1 MEEQSSWVLVT
12 GGLGY
17 IGSHVCVELC
27 LQGYNVIIVDLMGK
41 HSHNVFDNMKKI
53 VDGTAAAGQL
63 KLKYCDLAKEELH
76 IPQRCDVIIHLA
88 ALKSVP
94 ESVEQPLLYY
104 EQNLRCLFTVMNCA
118 KLWGNNP
125 AFVFSSSATV
135 YGYPV
140 KLPVTEKHPIKPTNP
155 YGETKVICEQ
165 LLRDLSEASSSPIG
179 STIVLRYFNPVGAHP
194 SGLIGESPTS
204 GNLMAAICRT
214 LGKEEKLLNVYGKE
228 HATIDG
234 TQVRDYLHV
243 MDLATAHVSA
253 VKRAI
258 KVQQP
263 REYLEI
269 NLGRGKGISVQEMI
283 STMESVTNLKIPVF
297 YHSHGRKGDVDEV
310 YASCERAYI
319 ILGWKASRTI
329 VDMCKDAWNYYR
341 KIKNL

>member
-1 MEEQSSWVLVT
+1 MENCWVLVT

-27 LQGYNVIIVDLMGK
+27 LQGFNVIIVDLMGK
-41 HSHNVFDNMKKI
+41 HSLNVFDNMKKI
-53 VDGTAAAGQL
+53 VDGTGAAAAGQL
-63 KLKYCDLAKEELH
+63 KLKYCDLVKEELH
-76 IPQRCDVIIHLA
+76 IPHRCDVIIHLA

-104 EQNLRCLFTVMNCA
+104 EHNLRCLFTVLNCA
-118 KLWGNNP
+118 KLWGNEP

-140 KLPVTEKHPIKPTNP
+140 KLPITEKHPINPTNP

-165 LLRDLSEASSSPIG
+165 LLRKLSEAMSSPIG
-179 STIVLRYFNPVGAHP
+179 TTIILRYFNPVGAHP

-214 LGKEEKLLNVYGKE
+214 LGKEDEVLNVYGRG
-228 HATIDG
+228 HGTIDG

-243 MDLATAHVSA
+243 MDLAMAHIAA

-258 KVQQP
+258 RV
-263 REYLEI
+263 RNEYLEI
-269 NLGRGKGISVQEMI
+269 NLGRGKGISVQQMI
-283 STMESVTNLKIPVF
+283 TTMESVTGLKIPVF
-297 YHSHGRKGDVDEV
+297 YHSHARKGDVDEV
-310 YASCERAYI
+310 YASNERASI
-319 ILGWKASRTI
+319 ILGWKAERTI
-329 VDMCKDAWNYYR
+329 ADMCEDAGTIT
-341 KIKNL
+341 KK